1 MPRIIFH
8 IDVNSAFFSWTS
20 AENLRT
26 GAGPDLRT
34 IPAVIAGDQA
44 SRHGIVLAKSI
55 PAKAYGIY
63 TSQPIAQA
71 KRLCGDLIV
80 APPDPETLFQVQPC
94 ADELPAHPDPGY

>member
-8 IDVNSAFFSWTS
+8 IDVNSAFLSWTS

-44 SRHGIVLAKSI
+44 SRRRLTAFTPASPLPRPNGSAAISSWLRLTGNSI
-55 PAKAYGIY
+55 PGAAM
-63 TSQPIAQA
+63 S
-71 KRLCGDLIV
+71 
-80 APPDPETLFQVQPC
+80 
-94 ADELPAHPDPGY
+94 

>member
-8 IDVNSAFFSWTS
+8 IDVNSAFLSWTS

-80 APPDPETLFQVQPC
+80 APPDRRLI
-94 ADELPAHPDPGY
+94 PGAAMR